1 VTHPRHTTINLQE
14 VITRTNIARTVVA
27 GFSASMP
34 ALAELWDVLD
44 SALADTAALA
54 AEFRRL
60 TAELRAVRLDWA
72 NLLAPGRA
80 VLTAQHDGEA
90 DPLFYLRDEL
100 SARGQLPPRWER
112 RA

>member
-1 VTHPRHTTINLQE
+1 VTHPPRDPINLQE
-14 VITRTNIARTVVA
+14 VTTRTTTARHVVA
-27 GFSASMP
+27 GFSAALP
-34 ALAELWDVLD
+34 ALAELWDVVD

-60 TAELRAVRLDWA
+60 TAELRAVRLDCA
-72 NLLAPGRA
+72 NLLAAGRA
-80 VLTAQHDGEA
+80 VLTAQHDGEP

-100 SARGQLPPRWER
+100 SARSQLPPGQGR

>member
-1 VTHPRHTTINLQE
+1 MTHPPHDTINLQE
-14 VITRTNIARTVVA
+14 VATRNITVRHVVA
-27 GFSASMP
+27 GFGASLP

-44 SALADTAALA
+44 AALADTAILA

-60 TAELRAVRLDWA
+60 TAELAAIRLDCA
-72 NLLAPGRA
+72 NLLAVGRA
-80 VLTAQHDGEA
+80 VLTAHADGET

-100 SARGQLPPRWER
+100 AARGQVPPQRRR